1 MTTHELVVNGV
12 DPTENGGYRV
22 SFGCTCGGY
31 TAEETASTQPDVLA
45 LAANEVRVHAAT
57 VTGAPTVDVRF

>member
-12 DPTENGGYRV
+12 DGTENGGFRV

-31 TAEETASTQPDVLA
+31 TAEETAATQDGALA
-45 LAANEVRVHAAT
+45 LAANEVRVHEAT
-57 VTGAPTVDVRF
+57 ATGAPTVDIRF